1 MKNKLKMTFALSALI
16 PLVMCFFSCVS
27 DDVELL
33 KTVDTSDAVIF
44 KVTEE
49 ESILKPEA
57 FYENSKNTADI
68 YIKTDNPKANI
79 YLNGNYQGRSPL
91 RITDL
96 VPGYYSLMVEFSQA
110 SSEFNIHKYM
120 IELEMGKENVYYIE
134 K

>member
-1 MKNKLKMTFALSALI
+1 MKNKLKMTFALSTLI

-96 VPGYYSLMVEFSQA
+96 VPGYYSLMVEFSQS
-110 SSEFNIHKYM
+110 SSECNIHKYM

>member
-49 ESILKPEA
+49 ESMLKPEA

-96 VPGYYSLMVEFSQA
+96 VPGYYSQS